1 MPRKYRA
8 SVSLIALALVTA
20 APAMAADDTAADD
33 NVFSLG
39 EMTVYGQQDSGPQ
52 MSTSILTSDEMRTF
66 NLIHLDDAVNLIP
79 GVTASNSGGSRNE
92 RLINVRGFDR
102 FQVPIYIDGIR
113 VYLPADN
120 RLDFGRFLTN
130 DVAAV
135 QVAKGYVSVLD
146 GPGGMGGAINLV
158 TSKPTEKLEGE
169 FAAGLD
175 LDRSLDYGG
184 ANGFARLGT
193 RQGKFYAQASGSWTE
208 RNHFTLSK
216 GFTPTPSEN
225 GGEREFSDTEDWR
238 INLKAGYTPNETDEY
253 SVSYTKQEGDKSAP
267 ASTTDS
273 LDDQRYWDWPYWDIE
288 SLYWLSN
295 TQLDAGSELT
305 LKTRAYYNGFDNG
318 LYSYDDFAR
327 TQQTR
332 RYAFRSYYDDEA
344 YGGSVQLGGKVMGRH
359 SLTAALHYRRDEH
372 VEWQDSFGPAPMTEP
387 RQTTTEDTYSAA
399 LETTLRPSDDIDVV
413 AGVSYDWR
421 DLKRAEDWTDGDFV
435 YYPLANSHAWN
446 WQGAVIYRPGTG
458 SRVYANISS
467 RTRFPTLFERFSSRF
482 GGATSNPDLKS
493 ERALN
498 LETGVSQDVTSAV
511 SLDAAIFYS
520 DISNLVQSVPIVYQ
534 GENLNQ
540 SQNVGDGEF
549 YGVEFSAT
557 VVANDWLT
565 LGGNYTFT
573 HRHITDEAGL
583 PVQPTGVPTH
593 KAFLYAQAQA
603 MEKLTI
609 TPSVEIASSRWTST
623 SDGSL
628 YYKTGSFALLGVKA
642 AYAITDQVE
651 VAAGVRNLLDEN
663 YQLTDGFPE
672 AGRSYYLTTRLKF

>member
-1 MPRKYRA
+1 MR
-8 SVSLIALALVTA
+8 VSLLLGAATLALITSSGTAFADEAGDPGASPETAFGLGQIVVTGQRPQGIA
-20 APAMAADDTAADD
+20 
-33 NVFSLG
+33 SGG
-39 EMTVYGQQDSGPQ
+39 ET
-52 MSTSILTSDEMRTF
+52 LTTDAIYAFNRTTLDE
-66 NLIHLDDAVNLIP
+66 AVNLIP
-79 GVTASNSGGSRNE
+79 GVSAGNSGGSRNE
-92 RLINVRGFDR
+92 RLIFVRGFDR
-102 FQVPIYIDGIR
+102 FQVPLSVDGIR

-208 RNHFTLSK
+208 RDHYTLSK
-216 GFTPTPSEN
+216 GFTQTPSEN

-332 RYAFRSYYDDEA
+332 RYAFRS
-344 YGGSVQLGGKVMGRH
+344 
-359 SLTAALHYRRDEH
+359 
-372 VEWQDSFGPAPMTEP
+372 
-387 RQTTTEDTYSAA
+387 
-399 LETTLRPSDDIDVV
+399 
-413 AGVSYDWR
+413 
-421 DLKRAEDWTDGDFV
+421 
-435 YYPLANSHAWN
+435 
-446 WQGAVIYRPGTG
+446 
-458 SRVYANISS
+458 
-467 RTRFPTLFERFSSRF
+467 
-482 GGATSNPDLKS
+482 
-493 ERALN
+493 
-498 LETGVSQDVTSAV
+498 
-511 SLDAAIFYS
+511 
-520 DISNLVQSVPIVYQ
+520 
-534 GENLNQ
+534 
-540 SQNVGDGEF
+540 
-549 YGVEFSAT
+549 
-557 VVANDWLT
+557 
-565 LGGNYTFT
+565 
-573 HRHITDEAGL
+573 
-583 PVQPTGVPTH
+583 
-593 KAFLYAQAQA
+593 
-603 MEKLTI
+603 
-609 TPSVEIASSRWTST
+609 
-623 SDGSL
+623 
-628 YYKTGSFALLGVKA
+628 
-642 AYAITDQVE
+642 
-651 VAAGVRNLLDEN
+651 
-663 YQLTDGFPE
+663 
-672 AGRSYYLTTRLKF
+672 